1 MNPNST
7 EQYGKQVLAESDVW
21 VTKYGGTRAAEL
33 ASNADAIED
42 RRIEG
47 KKQILAISAIR
58 SSDEDHT
65 HLTHPIVQER
75 VQEKTG
81 KDEKGFNTTSH
92 LILIADLINSGD
104 LDEARVVLE
113 RIRSFTK
120 EIVNAQIKVDDK
132 ITDEDNAMTQLSTVI
147 DQELDTAF
155 AQITEDNSDRVISV
169 GEDRLI
175 AEDNGYY
182 SITGLGEN
190 LARVI
195 YVKYLQLRN
204 QNATELKENDM
215 SQEIFGDEPKEQSY
229 DSLERDEMLDKVT
242 SAMRSQISEVLDDND
257 VLVSGGYWSGV
268 GSERGYTEL
277 TAALIAAACKQ
288 SGARIACLI
297 EKDYPIMSADP
308 RTIEN
313 TRIIERIKYKLAL
326 EIFGNQTSG
335 ADSQAIHAPAL
346 DVLAQNKVDIV
357 VFNPDEPESGATLI
371 QDFDE
376 EGITGSEMIAT
387 RKISDA
393 LLIESSKMI
402 VPGFLQEIGTWF
414 NNRNISV
421 VLPPS
426 SQATMSLT
434 FANGGP
440 NADQVAEFEAF
451 LKERYGDEHI
461 TLESIPGQTL
471 VYCLGH
477 DIKNSDARLRAELA
491 LHSIGVTPNMDMK
504 GYQQRVM
511 IYSVDNDDAD
521 KTAVAFHKF
530 CIENKDTPVEHLLS
544 A

>member
-387 RKISDA
+387 RKIPDA

>member
-1 MNPNST
+1 MNNSNYAG
-7 EQYGKQVLAESDVW
+7 EQVLAESDVW

-47 KKQILAISAIR
+47 KKQILVISAIR
-58 SSDEDHT
+58 SSNEDHT
-65 HLTHPIVQER
+65 HLTHPIVQKR
-75 VQEKTG
+75 AKEKTG

-92 LILIADLINSGD
+92 LILIADLINSGN
-104 LDEARVVLE
+104 LDEARVVLS
-113 RIRSFTK
+113 RVRSFTK
-120 EIVNAQIKVDDK
+120 DIVNAQVKFDAH
-132 ITDEDNAMTQLSTVI
+132 ITDEEVAMTQLSTVI

-155 AQITEDNSDRVISV
+155 QQITADNADKIISV

-175 AEDNGYY
+175 AENNGYF

-242 SAMRSQISEVLDDND
+242 SAMREQISEVLDDND

-268 GSERGYTEL
+268 GSERDYTEL
-277 TAALIAAACKQ
+277 TAALISAACKQ
-288 SGARIACLI
+288 SGKRIACLI

-326 EIFGNQTSG
+326 EIFGNQTTG

-346 DVLAQNKVDIV
+346 DVLAQHKIDIV
-357 VFNPDEPESGATLI
+357 VFNPNKPDRGSTLI

-376 EGITGSEMIAT
+376 EGIAGSEMIAT
-387 RKISDA
+387 RKIPDA

-414 NNRNISV
+414 NDRNISV

-440 NADQVAEFEAF
+440 NAEQVAEFEVF

-461 TLESIPGQTL
+461 TLESISGQTL
-471 VYCLGH
+471 IYCLGH
-477 DIKNSDARLRAELA
+477 NVKNSDARLRAELA
-491 LHSIGVTPNMDMK
+491 LYSIGVTPNMDMK

-511 IYSVDNDDAD
+511 IYSVDNADAD

-530 CIENKDTPVEHLLS
+530 CIENKDTPVEQLLS
-544 A
+544 AA